1 MATTTFNQTLT
12 ANYSETVSKPS
23 VITRF
28 MNWCKNQQDNRMLW
42 VGIILAGHGC
52 ILTPITIMA
61 VLLAGNSLTLFM
73 LGVVAMMATL
83 VTNLAAMPT
92 KITIPIFILSLIID
106 IAVLIICITMGFN
119 AANAF

>member
-1 MATTTFNQTLT
+1 
-12 ANYSETVSKPS
+12 
-23 VITRF
+23 
-28 MNWCKNQQDNRMLW
+28 MNWCKNQQENRMLW

-73 LGVVAMMATL
+73 LGVIAMMATL

-92 KITIPIFILSLIID
+92 KVTIPIFILSLIID
-106 IAVLIICITMGFN
+106 IAVLIICIDTGFST
-119 AANAF
+119 AHAF

>member
-1 MATTTFNQTLT
+1 
-12 ANYSETVSKPS
+12 
-23 VITRF
+23 
-28 MNWCKNQQDNRMLW
+28 MNWCKNQQENRMLW
-42 VGIILAGHGC
+42 VGIILTGHGC

-92 KITIPIFILSLIID
+92 KVTIPIFILSLIID
-106 IAVLIICITMGFN
+106 IAVLIICIATGFN